1 MFFLLKTMVKSYRPS
16 ALLIKYVIKF
26 TGSRTV
32 ALRSR
37 VLIFQ
42 RFAVNRVIDCYLLL
56 TAQCFIRFN

>member
-1 MFFLLKTMVKSYRPS
+1 MFFLLKTMVKSYRRC

-42 RFAVNRVIDCYLLL
+42 CFAVNRLLF
-56 TAQCFIRFN
+56 AFNCSVFYSF